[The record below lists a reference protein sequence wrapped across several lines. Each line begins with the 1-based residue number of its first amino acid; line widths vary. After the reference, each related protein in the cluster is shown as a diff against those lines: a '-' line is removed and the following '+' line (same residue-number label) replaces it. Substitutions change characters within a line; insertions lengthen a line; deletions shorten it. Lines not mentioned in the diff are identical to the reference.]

1 MIEFWLAAGLLLLIA
16 LGFLLVPVLRGRRL
30 QAEEDRTALNVA
42 LYEERVAEL
51 QGQQA
56 QGTLSQAQ
64 LDSAQAEAARELL
77 ADTEGAAP
85 LRSGRLGKSGP
96 ALIALL
102 VPVLGMGLYL
112 HFGASDKVELTRE
125 LAQPPKSVEEMTQR
139 LERVVAAQPDS
150 SEALFF
156 LGRAYMSQNRPAEA
170 ARIFARTAQ
179 VAGRAPQL
187 LGQWAQA
194 LYFAGGKQWSP
205 EIQALTD
212 EALKG
217 DPNEVTSLGLLGIAA
232 FEGKQYQ
239 QAIDYWTRLQAQLPA
254 GDGSR
259 APLQGGIDQAKAR
272 LLASGGQV
280 AAPKPGSASSAPGA
294 ALAAAPGVATSSA
307 VGSGT
312 VEGSSAGAP
321 SLGRQ
326 GSVAAASA
334 VAIKVRVEI
343 GDALKAKVQPGDTVF
358 VFARA
363 TQGPPIPL
371 AVKRLTVA
379 QLPTTVELADSDAM
393 RPDLKLS
400 GYPEVQ
406 LTARV
411 SRAGQP
417 VKGEWIGRGAPL
429 ASDTTALQHLTID
442 SPDL

>member
-85 LRSGRLGKSGP
+85 LRSGRLGKAGP

-239 QAIDYWTRLQAQLPA
+239 QAIDYWQRLQAQLPA
-254 GDGSR
+254 GDASR

-280 AAPKPGSASSAPGA
+280 AAPSAAGGVSGSGIPGA
-294 ALAAAPGVATSSA
+294 KPAAPGQAALSAGGVATTPSQGLA
-307 VGSGT
+307 GGQ
-312 VEGSSAGAP
+312 GGAP
-321 SLGRQ
+321 GT
-326 GSVAAASA
+326 SA

-363 TQGPPIPL
+363 TQGPSIPL

-406 LTARV
+406 LSARV